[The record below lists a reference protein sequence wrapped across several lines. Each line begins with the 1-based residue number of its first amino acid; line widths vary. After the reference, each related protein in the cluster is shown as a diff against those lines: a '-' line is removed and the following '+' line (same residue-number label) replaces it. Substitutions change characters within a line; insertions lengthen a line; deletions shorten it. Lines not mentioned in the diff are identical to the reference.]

1 MTIATSG
8 GTKMMIV
15 LVLIVSYIVYYYQY
29 TTTITTINTPTP
41 NNTTTS
47 TTTTTT
53 YINPS
58 SSSPYISRKNSSKV
72 IRSRYHSIHHDY
84 SNIITLKGWKLLRTS
99 NNVSIETYNHNN
111 DSWPIYIRTTSIL
124 NTNINRIIDAFKWD
138 NFDTTQRYIDPFY
151 ERSSLLY
158 EEADRWLDNVKD
170 IKVIQKI
177 TKRPLFYPKRE
188 FFLGMLISK
197 QPREIIVRK
206 SMGSTVQYAY
216 DKLKKIQNDKSNS
229 NNFYKIAKNT
239 VINALVNVNIA
250 SDSDKKSTSTSTGSR
265 YKRAFQ
271 DFVVWFHDIGDNCTL
286 LDIVMKVDM
295 GNDIP
300 RWAFT
305 TTVSTTG
312 VWAMNALNRLVSSHS

>member
-1 MTIATSG
+1 
-8 GTKMMIV
+8 
-15 LVLIVSYIVYYYQY
+15 
-29 TTTITTINTPTP
+29 
-41 NNTTTS
+41 
-47 TTTTTT
+47 
-53 YINPS
+53 
-58 SSSPYISRKNSSKV
+58 
-72 IRSRYHSIHHDY
+72 
-84 SNIITLKGWKLLRTS
+84 
-99 NNVSIETYNHNN
+99 
-111 DSWPIYIRTTSIL
+111 
-124 NTNINRIIDAFKWD
+124 
-138 NFDTTQRYIDPFY
+138 
-151 ERSSLLY
+151 
-158 EEADRWLDNVKD
+158 
-170 IKVIQKI
+170 
-177 TKRPLFYPKRE
+177 
-188 FFLGMLISK
+188 
-197 QPREIIVRK
+197 
-206 SMGSTVQYAY
+206 MGSTVQYAY

-312 VWAMNALNRLVSSHS
+312 VWAMNALNRLVSSRS